1 MGEFR
6 FLHTSDLHLG
16 RRFSNLPE
24 DIRGRLVEAR
34 HTAIEHLSVV
44 ARERGARH
52 VLVAGDLFDT
62 ETPSDRVWRQ
72 AVAAMGAARDLHW
85 WIIPGNHD
93 SLSAESLWTRFQAHA
108 PEGVHLIHSAEHLV
122 IAEGVTLLPAPATR
136 RFPGRDLTEW
146 MQHCVTEDGHLRIG
160 LAHGGV
166 LSFASE
172 DEGSETIALNRAT
185 SSGLDYL
192 ALGDWHGYLRVD
204 DRTYYSGTP
213 ERDRFKHTGRGECLS
228 VSISGPGAIPQV
240 ERITTGVFDWPVIE
254 VVMTPEQ
261 DAVQVLHAALPQGL
275 SARRNT
281 LLRVRASG
289 WLRLAA
295 RRALEVAADAVAPE
309 FGHFE
314 FEDEDLQTECAA
326 DDLDAIARGGALRIA
341 ADQLYE
347 ESRTAPDPEARAIAA
362 AALRRLYSYVRVEAQ

>member
-16 RRFSNLPE
+16 RRFGNLPE

-44 ARERGARH
+44 AREHGARH

-62 ETPSDRVWRQ
+62 ETPSDHVWRQ
-72 AVAAMGAARDLHW
+72 AVTAMGAAHDLHW

-93 SLSAESLWTRFQAHA
+93 SLSAESLWTRIQAHA
-108 PEGVHLIHSAEHLV
+108 PEGVHLIRSAEPIV
-122 IAEGVTLLPAPATR
+122 ITEGVTLLPAPTTR

-146 MQHCVTEDGHLRIG
+146 MQHCATEDGHLRIG

-172 DEGSETIALNRAT
+172 DKDPETIALDRAA

-192 ALGDWHGYLRVD
+192 ALGDWHGYNRVD

-213 ERDRFKHTGRGECLS
+213 ERDRFKHAGKGECLVVS
-228 VSISGPGAIPQV
+228 VGGPGATPQV

-254 VVMTPEQ
+254 LALTPEQ
-261 DAVQVLHAALPQGL
+261 DATQAFHAALPQDR
-275 SARRNT
+275 SARRNM
-281 LLRVRASG
+281 LLRMRASG
-289 WLRLAA
+289 WLRLPERIALTVA
-295 RRALEVAADAVAPE
+295 RDEVAPE
-309 FGHFE
+309 FGYFE
-314 FEDEDLQTECAA
+314 LVEDNLKTEYAA
-326 DDLDAIARGGALRIA
+326 DDLDVIATGGALRIA
-341 ADQLYE
+341 ADQLYQ
-347 ESRTAPDPEARAIAA
+347 ESRTAPDPEARAVAA
-362 AALRRLYSYVRVEAQ
+362 AALRRLYSYVSVEAQ